1 MTWNTNDNEHIVE
14 YEENDSTSFRSTNNS
29 NSTQRNSNNNS
40 NSEQGLQ
47 GYDYYDREPDSWET
61 TENDNQ
67 DYLDIDSDTANSE
80 YIPIEST
87 INGAKPNSKQL
98 QNLRLVYDNVI
109 YPRLQDIADWRGDG
123 YSLEMIARKLGLSVY
138 QFTLARNTFYELY
151 AVLMESTN
159 LVVAKIEKAAM
170 DRAIGYYKPEVTRKF
185 AISGGRKI
193 PVEETHKYSWVQDGN
208 SQKFLLQNLKPEK
221 YGNKQVNNTTNNT
234 LVVNADTITNKE
246 ILNRVNK
253 IVGRNN
259 FQADIIETGE

>member
-1 MTWNTNDNEHIVE
+1 MTWNTNEAEHIAE
-14 YEENDSTSFRSTNNS
+14 YEENESTPFRHT
-29 NSTQRNSNNNS
+29 RNSNNSNT

-47 GYDYYDREPDSWET
+47 GYDYYDREPDSWEA

-170 DRAIGYYKPEVTRKF
+170 DRTIGYYKPEVTRKF

-193 PVEETHKYSWVQDGN
+193 PV
-208 SQKFLLQNLKPEK
+208 
-221 YGNKQVNNTTNNT
+221 
-234 LVVNADTITNKE
+234 
-246 ILNRVNK
+246 
-253 IVGRNN
+253 
-259 FQADIIETGE
+259 

>member
-1 MTWNTNDNEHIVE
+1 M
-14 YEENDSTSFRSTNNS
+14 
-29 NSTQRNSNNNS
+29 
-40 NSEQGLQ
+40 
-47 GYDYYDREPDSWET
+47 
-61 TENDNQ
+61 
-67 DYLDIDSDTANSE
+67 
-80 YIPIEST
+80 
-87 INGAKPNSKQL
+87 

-259 FQADIIETGE
+259 FQADIIDTGE